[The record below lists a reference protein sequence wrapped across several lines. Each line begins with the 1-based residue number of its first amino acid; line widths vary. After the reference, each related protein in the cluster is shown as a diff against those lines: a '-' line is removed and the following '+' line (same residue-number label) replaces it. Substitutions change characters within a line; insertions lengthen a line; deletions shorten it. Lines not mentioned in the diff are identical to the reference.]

1 MEEILN
7 KIIIYMWFCKY
18 RYMLGKPKEGIHSIR
33 YLNIAIIDVLLT
45 ILLAKFIQYY
55 FMKEEN
61 IWLILFLTFILGIFL
76 HRLFCVRTTIDKL
89 LFS

>member
-1 MEEILN
+1 
-7 KIIIYMWFCKY
+7 
-18 RYMLGKPKEGIHSIR
+18 MLGKPKEGIHSIR

-61 IWLILFLTFILGIFL
+61 IWLILFLTFILGIFM

>member
-1 MEEILN
+1 
-7 KIIIYMWFCKY
+7 MWFCKY

>member
-1 MEEILN
+1 
-7 KIIIYMWFCKY
+7 
-18 RYMLGKPKEGIHSIR
+18 MLGKPKEGIHSIR
-33 YLNIAIIDVLLT
+33 YLNIAIIDFLLT

>member
-1 MEEILN
+1 
-7 KIIIYMWFCKY
+7 MWFCKY

-33 YLNIAIIDVLLT
+33 YLNISIIDVLLT

-61 IWLILFLTFILGIFL
+61 IWLILFLTFILGIFM